1 MFVRKERG
9 RNARKSR
16 RLRVSFQTR
25 EAIPFPEIT
34 LIATVTWYSVT
45 VRTELMRPVPH
56 SGRNLAFI
64 IGAE

>member
-9 RNARKSR
+9 RNARKLRS
-16 RLRVSFQTR
+16 LRVSFQTR

-45 VRTELMRPVPH
+45 VRTGSKNRCHTAVETLH
-56 SGRNLAFI
+56 LL
-64 IGAE
+64 